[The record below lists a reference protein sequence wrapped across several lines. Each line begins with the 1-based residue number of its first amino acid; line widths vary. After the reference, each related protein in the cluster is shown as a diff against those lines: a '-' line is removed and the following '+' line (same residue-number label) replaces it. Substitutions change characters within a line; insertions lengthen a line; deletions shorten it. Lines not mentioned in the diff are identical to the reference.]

1 MKEERENLQGR
12 RRRVAVRNETGVVSM
27 GGGAISFSVFVGR
40 WIHSGT
46 KGSGEFGALGD
57 GIGR

>member
-1 MKEERENLQGR
+1 VKEERENLQGR

-27 GGGAISFSVFVGR
+27 GGAISFSVFVGR

-46 KGSGEFGALGD
+46 KGSGEFGSLGD